1 MNQLKVLSASTKDFE
16 LAILSRP
23 SPHRELFSWRAL
35 ARSRG
40 VPVACPGTPR
50 LNFLG
55 KWYHFGQPLCSN
67 PKSGDFSMFSMF
79 FGNKCIDFLHM
90 FGDMI
95 LYILNVFAK
104 GLELWCPVGSTVPNV
119 LTLTRKKMHLTR
131 NSRKTLCV
139 YPLSLSTQMLF
150 SDTSA
155 VSVYNV

>member
-1 MNQLKVLSASTKDFE
+1 MAVASQISWPSPFCLVAVAST
-16 LAILSRP
+16 ATAQ
-23 SPHRELFSWRAL
+23 FSQEKY
-35 ARSRG
+35 
-40 VPVACPGTPR
+40 
-50 LNFLG
+50 NFA
-55 KWYHFGQPLCSN
+55 QTLCSN
-67 PKSGDFSMFSMF
+67 LKSGDFSVFSMI
-79 FGNKCIDFLHM
+79 FGNKCIDFLHV
-90 FGDMI
+90 FGDMN
-95 LYILNVFAK
+95 LCILNVFAK